1 MSTAVPDP
9 ALDIS
14 FRRRMLADAEV
25 VTKRVSV
32 TVRKGK
38 VTASRSEL
46 SADVIPVWSGA
57 VEGVLVWRLRTF
69 GATKRRAKKIRFD
82 ADDFQSIGPSLH
94 FRTFK

>member
-1 MSTAVPDP
+1 MNAAVPDP

-57 VEGVLVWRLRTF
+57 VEGMLVWRLRTF

-82 ADDFQSIGPSLH
+82 ADGFQSIGPSLH
-94 FRTFK
+94 FRTFE